1 MTVVLRDA
9 LSVDAGLEV
18 DVGCALYLMSVADLF
33 LSRIYSTRS
42 MFLSLGGISLGSKY
56 LPLPSTGITNTII
69 WTALMSSWIIM
80 LCREYPVGTV
90 SFNVIR
96 VNAKVR

>member
-42 MFLSLGGISLGSKY
+42 MSLSLGGISLGSKY
-56 LPLPSTGITNTII
+56 LPLPSIGMVSTPSGRLFLPLCAGK
-69 WTALMSSWIIM
+69 ALWH
-80 LCREYPVGTV
+80 LTP
-90 SFNVIR
+90 
-96 VNAKVR
+96 K